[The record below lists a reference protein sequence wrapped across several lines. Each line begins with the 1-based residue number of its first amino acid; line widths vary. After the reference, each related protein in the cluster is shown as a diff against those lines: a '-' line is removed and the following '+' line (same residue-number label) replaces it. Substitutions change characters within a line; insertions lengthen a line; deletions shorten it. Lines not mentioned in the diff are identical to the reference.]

1 VWHRVAAESPIPG
14 LIRNTQSFMEIEME
28 LIALSL
34 SGVVGILFLDL
45 SEFVRYRRAW
55 R

>member
-1 VWHRVAAESPIPG
+1 
-14 LIRNTQSFMEIEME
+14 ME

-34 SGVVGILFLDL
+34 GGVVAILFLDL
-45 SEFVRYRRAW
+45 SEFVRYRRTS